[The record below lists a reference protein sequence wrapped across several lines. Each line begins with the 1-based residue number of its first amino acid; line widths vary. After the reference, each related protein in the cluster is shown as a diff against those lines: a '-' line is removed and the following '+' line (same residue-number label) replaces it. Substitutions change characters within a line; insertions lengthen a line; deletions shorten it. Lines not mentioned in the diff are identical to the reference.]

1 MRKGLLAYVI
11 FGSTLL
17 ALYAAGG
24 FAKWWK
30 TPTFGL
36 HGGSGGGSGRTFWGT
51 GSGGGGFR
59 GGK

>member
-1 MRKGLLAYVI
+1 VRKGLLAYVI

-17 ALYAAGG
+17 AVYAAGG

-30 TPTFGL
+30 TPSFGV
-36 HGGSGGGSGRTFWGT
+36 HGGGGGSGRTFWGT